1 MQQIGNDWYSMDSV
15 SDILEVLEDNFGVDV
30 RDKCAELINV
40 HISESVTDDA
50 TNSAYIES
58 LLEDIRIL
66 KKENKKLSR
75 DNAVLTKQSVN
86 AAQALWKMCVS

>member
-1 MQQIGNDWYSMDSV
+1 MQQIGDDWYSMDSV

-40 HISESVTDDA
+40 HISECVTDDT

-58 LLEDIRIL
+58 LLEEIRIL

-75 DNAVLTKQSVN
+75 DNTVLTKQSIN
-86 AAQALWKMCVS
+86 AAQVLWKMCVS